1 MDFFNLLILL
11 LFIAVVLMIEGVYLL
26 WNSYKGPEA
35 SRIERRLRVMS
46 AGAHGGE
53 GEPRLLKRRL
63 LSDTPFLHHVLLN
76 IPRIHSLDRLLSQ
89 SGISMNLMTFIGLSS
104 AFALGGFLL
113 GTFLLLPVF
122 AALLMAGFTGS
133 LPWFYLLYLKNNRLK
148 KFDEQLPGALD
159 LIGRGIRAGHALPS
173 AIEMVADE
181 MPDPVSAEFR
191 IAFDEVNYGFSM
203 EEALTN
209 LAARV
214 PSADLRYFVV
224 AVLIQR
230 ETGGNLA
237 ELLDNISAI
246 IRARLKLY
254 GTIRVLSAEGKLS
267 AWVLTLLP
275 FALAFVINLINP
287 NFMKILWTD
296 PTGIKMVIGVVV
308 LMVLGILWMRKIV
321 RIRA

>member
-1 MDFFNLLILL
+1 MDLFNILILL

-26 WNSYKGPEA
+26 WESYKGPEA

-46 AGAHGGE
+46 AGAHGG
-53 GEPRLLKRRL
+53 GEPGLLKRRL
-63 LSDTPFLHHVLLN
+63 LSDTPFLHHALLS
-76 IPRIHSLDRLLSQ
+76 IPRIHVLDRLLTQ
-89 SGISMNLMTFIGLSS
+89 AGLTINLMTFIGLSA
-104 AFALGGFLL
+104 AFAAGGFFL
-113 GTFLLLPVF
+113 GQFLLMPLVVSLAMAAF
-122 AALLMAGFTGS
+122 AGS
-133 LPWFYLLYLKNNRLK
+133 LPYSYLLLQRANRLK
-148 KFDEQLPGALD
+148 KFDDQLPGALD

-173 AIEMVADE
+173 AIQMVADE
-181 MPDPVSAEFR
+181 LPEPISAEFR

-203 EEALTN
+203 ENALTN

-246 IRARLKLY
+246 IRARQKLY

-267 AWVLTLLP
+267 AWILTILP

-287 NFMKILWTD
+287 NFMKVLWTD
-296 PTGIKMVIGVVV
+296 EAGIKMIIGVGI
-308 LMVLGILWMRKIV
+308 LMVLGILWMRKII
-321 RIRA
+321 RIRV

>member
-1 MDFFNLLILL
+1 MDLFNILILL

-26 WNSYKGPEA
+26 WESYKGPEA

-46 AGAHGGE
+46 AGAHGG
-53 GEPRLLKRRL
+53 GEPGLLKRRL
-63 LSDTPFLHHVLLN
+63 LSDTPFLHHALLS
-76 IPRIHSLDRLLSQ
+76 IPRIHVVDRLLTQ
-89 SGISMNLMTFIGLSS
+89 AGLTINLMTFIGLSA
-104 AFALGGFLL
+104 AFVAGGFFL
-113 GTFLLLPVF
+113 GQFLLMPIFVSLVM
-122 AALLMAGFTGS
+122 AAFTGS
-133 LPWFYLLYLKNNRLK
+133 LPYSYLLLRKANRLK
-148 KFDEQLPGALD
+148 KFDDQLPGALD

-173 AIEMVADE
+173 AIQMVADE
-181 MPDPVSAEFR
+181 LPEPISAEFR

-246 IRARLKLY
+246 IRARQKLY

-267 AWVLTLLP
+267 AWILTILP

-287 NFMKILWTD
+287 DFMKILWND
-296 PTGIKMVIGVVV
+296 ETGIKMVIGVGI
-308 LMVLGILWMRKIV
+308 LMILGILWMRKII
-321 RIRA
+321 RIRV

>member
-1 MDFFNLLILL
+1 MDLFNILILL

-26 WNSYKGPEA
+26 WESYKGPEA

-46 AGAHGGE
+46 AGAHGG
-53 GEPRLLKRRL
+53 GEPGLLKRRL
-63 LSDTPFLHHVLLN
+63 LSDTPFLHHVLLS
-76 IPRIHSLDRLLSQ
+76 IPRIHVVDRLLTQ
-89 SGISMNLMTFIGLSS
+89 AGLTINLMTFIGLSA
-104 AFALGGFLL
+104 AFAAGGFFL
-113 GTFLLLPVF
+113 GQFLLMPIFVSLVM
-122 AALLMAGFTGS
+122 AAFTGS
-133 LPWFYLLYLKNNRLK
+133 LPYSYLLLRKANRLK
-148 KFDEQLPGALD
+148 KFDDQLPGALD

-173 AIEMVADE
+173 AIQMVADE
-181 MPDPVSAEFR
+181 LPEPISAEFR

-246 IRARLKLY
+246 IRARQKLY

-267 AWVLTLLP
+267 AWILTILP

-287 NFMKILWTD
+287 EFMKVLWND
-296 PTGIKMVIGVVV
+296 EAGIKMIISVSI
-308 LMVLGILWMRKIV
+308 LMILGILWMRKII
-321 RIRA
+321 RIRV